1 MDPTRRTPGTRPR
14 IMRSTVRRLVEW
26 RRNQWWDG
34 VHMPWDVPRG
44 VAEGHMAV
52 CNVCHWAGSEFLGTE
67 HVESSVCPRCGSV
80 ARDRF
85 LLFCFFSRTERRPGQ
100 RVLETS
106 PRLGREYRRMMRSL
120 FDYVASDF
128 DLSAHRGDVRIDLQ
142 DIAMPD
148 SSIDV
153 LLTPHVLEHVP
164 DTDRALN
171 EIHRVLAPGGCVY
184 LQVPL
189 QQGLTTRPTEPEFHG
204 DDTPVHFRFGWDL
217 TDRLVAA
224 GFEVEILLMN
234 EFAKVLRGENP
245 CPQPDVDGF
254 DVPSMIANAPV
265 ARLRPLVDV
274 YMSRIYGFRPEHQ
287 FVTFRC
293 VKR

>member
-1 MDPTRRTPGTRPR
+1 MDPTRRIPETRR
-14 IMRSTVRRLVEW
+14 RVVRSAVRRLVEW
-26 RRNQWWDG
+26 RRNRWWDG
-34 VHMPWDVPRG
+34 IHMPWDVPRG
-44 VAEGHMAV
+44 VADGHMAV
-52 CNVCHWAGSEFLGTE
+52 CNVCQWAGSEFLGTE
-67 HVESSVCPRCGSV
+67 HVESAVCPRCGSV

-85 LLFCFFSRTERRPGQ
+85 LLFCFFSRTERRPGL

-189 QQGLTTRPTEPEFHG
+189 QQGHTTRPTEPEFHG

-245 CPQPDVDGF
+245 CPLPDVDGF

-274 YMSRIYGFRPEHQ
+274 YMSKIHGFRPEHQ

-293 VKR
+293 LKP